1 LTKDLETSTS
11 EVCKSIKEFMKINK
25 KYFGTVFCYEG
36 TNYIESSE
44 REVNEINDIVRII
57 RDEEAEEAANKK
69 VIINIEV

>member
-1 LTKDLETSTS
+1 
-11 EVCKSIKEFMKINK
+11 MKINK